1 MVLLTVIARRGSTS
15 NLRRRSYKR
24 MQAELKR
31 RNVFHKSH
39 GNSGPGSGRM
49 KSHNYQNYAKVLLHI
64 AEVCVV
70 CVVCVVET
78 TVYWCIRLGVYWYT
92 HSTHTRHPATSSTTL
107 RHILT
112 YQVLT
117 THCIL
122 FSLYVFP

>member
-39 GNSGPGSGRM
+39 GNRGPGSGRM

-70 CVVCVVET
+70 ET
-78 TVYWCIRLGVYWYT
+78 TRCIGVHTLVHTQYA
-92 HSTHTRHPATSSTTL
+92 HSTPRYISKRRES
-107 RHILT
+107 
-112 YQVLT
+112 
-117 THCIL
+117 
-122 FSLYVFP
+122 F